1 MKDKPFARLVV
12 DLLSKEDRFEK
23 ALTVEHVEDKLINKK
38 ILMQDEESYLN
49 DLNAIADIPLL
60 FDRGNYPEE
69 FLYEILGGIALL
81 NRQRRNF
88 RLFRDWQEGGQPW

>member
-12 DLLSKEDRFEK
+12 YLLSKEDRFEK